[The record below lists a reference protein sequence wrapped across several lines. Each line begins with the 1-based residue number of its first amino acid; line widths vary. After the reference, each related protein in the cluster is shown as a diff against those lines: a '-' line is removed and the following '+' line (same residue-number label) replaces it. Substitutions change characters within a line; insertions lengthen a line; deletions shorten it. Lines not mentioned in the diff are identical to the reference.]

1 MKKATNS
8 QEQAKVGIEDIE
20 LRALKGES
28 ALRWKTALGL
38 HADGVCGAYS

>member
-20 LRALKGES
+20 LRALKGNS
-28 ALRWKTALGL
+28 CVIQPILRIGIA
-38 HADGVCGAYS
+38 GVG